1 MKYRLLLAMLILPAL
16 VLPALETDID
26 GALEWDKME
35 ISASVSLN
43 LTSAG
48 IKLPAGR
55 LRGEAIVEGEYL
67 RLLRPA
73 ILSLPVDSSST
84 LGDLIT
90 RGEYSLAEAENIALG
105 ARVVTPS
112 LSPDLSTMFSH
123 YFLSLAGLSEQLIR
137 RGRPAEVPRALAPGI
152 VPSYTGIIIIAV
164 DELPVHG
171 TNRKARP
178 LPCLFPKI
186 WDTDM
191 NLIYERSMFDPALHT
206 SMIRYAPESAIFR
219 PTPSG
224 LTGEITA
231 LAGSNPLRILA
242 RGIFGERPV
251 DYIIDRADSL
261 TIISSEANRRL
272 LSEGR
277 VVIVL
282 EDKALKSPLFP

>member
-1 MKYRLLLAMLILPAL
+1 MKYRLLLAMLILSAM
-16 VLPALETDID
+16 VLPALDADID
-26 GALEWDKME
+26 GTVEWDRME
-35 ISASVSLN
+35 ISVSVSLN
-43 LTSAG
+43 LASAG

-55 LRGEAIVEGEYL
+55 LRGEAIVEDEYL
-67 RLLRPA
+67 RLLRSA

-90 RGEYSLAEAENIALG
+90 RGEYSLTEAENIAMG
-105 ARVVTPS
+105 ARIVPPS

-123 YFLSLAGLSEQLIR
+123 YFLSLAGLGEQLIR
-137 RGRPAEVPRALAPGI
+137 QRRPAEVPHTLAPGI
-152 VPSYTGIIIIAV
+152 VPSYTGIIIIAA

-171 TNRKARP
+171 MNRKTRP
-178 LPCLFPKI
+178 MPCLFPKI

-191 NLIYERSMFDPALHT
+191 NLIYERSMLDPAVNK
-206 SMIRYAPESAIFR
+206 SMVRYAPESAIFR

-231 LAGSNPLRILA
+231 LAGSNPLRIMA
-242 RGIFGERPV
+242 RGTFGVRPT

-261 TIISSEANRRL
+261 IIISSEANRRL

-282 EDKALKSPLFP
+282 EDRALKSPLFP